1 MYNFTKYVVSNVF
14 IYLKSD
20 REPDRYIRYGNQW
33 IRVFNLTHNTLDTF
47 ELFLND
53 VRDYRY
59 PLYETIA
66 LYNGLKLPIKD
77 EILYFGG
84 VDGKW
89 VNIFI
94 VQESILKSMSDN
106 NELMIEQPYYYKE
119 NERIDKLYAE
129 GYVYRVQ

>member
-84 VDGKW
+84 VDGLW
-89 VNIFI
+89 VNVFI
-94 VQESILKSMSDN
+94 VQKSILKTMSDN
-106 NELMIEQPYYYKE
+106 NEIMIEQPYYYKK

-129 GYVYRVQ
+129 GYVYRV